1 MSSLEQFS
9 SATSRPLPLLKRRD
23 LIVEPLEY
31 STGRQ
36 WSVKDPL
43 SLRYWHLADEEWFL
57 YQSLDGKTSADEL
70 RRRFD
75 RRFAPRRL
83 SAQQLSGFVANLHRE
98 GLLVGDRP
106 GQDQELCRR
115 LRQWKRDRW
124 KRAFFSLLAIRV
136 PGVDPDRILNRI
148 APRFGWLFTPLARS
162 LYLLLLLSAALL
174 VAVQWPLVLA
184 EFPRLTDVFTLQTGF
199 LILAAIGL
207 VKIFHE
213 LGHAIAC
220 KHSGAECH
228 EIGLMFLVGAPC
240 LYCDVSDSWLLPNK
254 WPRIA
259 ISAAGIIVELGLAA
273 IAAWLWWFTYPGL
286 LHSLCLQVMLVCS
299 INTLLVNGNPLLQYD
314 GYFILADWSETPNL
328 RQQSAAVLR
337 RWLARALLGL
347 VLDDERLSAG
357 GRQIWLG
364 LYAIA
369 SAIYRWVL
377 AVAMVWLVHQAL
389 LPYDIEILSV
399 FLGAMFMITL
409 LGVPLVQL
417 VRFLRNPSRTTEVRW
432 NFVAARAALVVAIVA
447 GLLSIPMPHQVAAP
461 AVVEPR
467 GACDV
472 FVTTAGRLQWAAQ
485 PGARVAIN
493 EPLARLKN
501 ADLER
506 EVERLS
512 GERNQRAQRLSGLI
526 RRQAGAEAAAELPA
540 AEKALADVEERLRR
554 RREELDRLVIR
565 APRAGIVYP
574 PPDRA
579 GLNSESK
586 QPCWQGSPLDPK
598 NLGCTLE
605 AGDLLCVVGDA
616 ERHEAVVYVEES
628 DAPFVE
634 PDRYVRL
641 WLDQF
646 PNRRFTGTVTSD
658 PQSAIY
664 DAPTEL
670 AARREVQLTE
680 ASEQKQRL
688 LNPLYPVRVTLDPS
702 DCELLIGASGRAK
715 ISSPPQSL
723 GGRLIRGLERTFRF
737 EW

>member
-1 MSSLEQFS
+1 MPLSEQFS

-23 LIVEPLEY
+23 LIVEALEY

-36 WSVKDPL
+36 WSVKDPV
-43 SLRYWHLADEEWFL
+43 SLRYWQLADAEWFL
-57 YQSLDGKTSADEL
+57 YESLDGRTSADEL

-83 SAQQLSGFVANLHRE
+83 SAQQLAAFVANLHRE

-106 GQDQELCRR
+106 GQHEELYRR

-136 PGVDPDRILNRI
+136 PGVDPDRVLNRI

-207 VKIFHE
+207 VKVFHE

-220 KHSGAECH
+220 KHFGAECH

-259 ISAAGIIVELGLAA
+259 ISAAGIIVELGVAA

-314 GYFILADWSETPNL
+314 GYFILADLSETPNL
-328 RQQSAAVLR
+328 RQRSSAVLR

-347 VLDDERLSAG
+347 VLDEERLASG
-357 GRQIWLG
+357 QRQIWLG

-369 SAIYRWVL
+369 AGIYRWVL

-389 LPYDIEILSV
+389 VPHDIEILSV
-399 FLGAMFMITL
+399 LLGAMFMITL
-409 LGVPLVQL
+409 LGVPLAQL
-417 VRFLRNPSRTTEVRW
+417 VRFLRNPSRSTEVRW
-432 NFVAARAALVVAIVA
+432 TFVAARAALVVAIVA
-447 GLLSIPMPHQVAAP
+447 GLLSIPLPHQVAAP

-485 PGARVAIN
+485 GGARVALN
-493 EPLARLKN
+493 EPLAQLEN

-512 GERNQRAQRLSGLI
+512 GERNERAQRLANLM
-526 RRQAGAEAAAELPA
+526 RRQADAEAAAELPA
-540 AEKALADVEERLRR
+540 AQKALADVEERLRR
-554 RREELDRLVIR
+554 RQEELDRLVIR
-565 APRAGIVYP
+565 APRAGVVYP
-574 PPDRA
+574 PHDRA
-579 GLNSESK
+579 PVNSDSR
-586 QPCWQGSPLDPK
+586 WHGSPLDQK
-598 NLGCTLE
+598 NVGCTLE
-605 AGDLLCVVGDA
+605 AGDLLCIVGDA
-616 ERHEAVVYVEES
+616 DQHEAIVYVEES

-658 PQSAIY
+658 PQSAIH

-670 AARREVQLTE
+670 ADRREVQLTE
-680 ASEQKQRL
+680 SGKQNQRL
-688 LNPLYPVRVTLDPS
+688 LNPLYPVRVMLDPS
-702 DCELLIGASGRAK
+702 DGELLIGASGRAK
-715 ISSPPQSL
+715 ISSSPQSL
-723 GGRLIRGLERTFRF
+723 GGRLIRAAERTFRF